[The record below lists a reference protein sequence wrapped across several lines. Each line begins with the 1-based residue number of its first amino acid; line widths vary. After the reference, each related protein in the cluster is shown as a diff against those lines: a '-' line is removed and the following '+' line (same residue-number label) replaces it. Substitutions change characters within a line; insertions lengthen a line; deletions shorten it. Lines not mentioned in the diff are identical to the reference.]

1 MENEHPGYDL
11 LMRYKDYVLYG
22 VDEQEV
28 HNGNGNDGS
37 NLLSAEIDSELRS
50 HLLTL
55 HFGAGIRDLNY
66 DTYISTEKFL
76 NPRLSIIRE
85 LNLDEHELLIL
96 VLLSIAPWGAKTTKP
111 FYISVKKKDSTTL
124 EAEIDEMC
132 HLLNL
137 IQLCDD
143 NYQDPSG
150 ESSKW
155 SFVSGQVKFR
165 ATGGS
170 EADLRLP
177 SVEPDSLKHILLD
190 YLQLVRSN
198 GETVRDRLKLISERP
213 HFQFNVSNKNKA
225 WQPHYIFLYNFIS
238 FLENRTQHSTR
249 NGNLRTD
256 QLRIYLALL
265 EEAGYKIK
273 SSYGFKGEVKA
284 KANIE
289 VLEQWYKRG
298 EKLLAD
304 YQRNNSL

>member
-1 MENEHPGYDL
+1 MENEYPDYDL

-28 HNGNGNDGS
+28 HNGKGNDGS
-37 NLLSAEIDSELRS
+37 NLLFTEINSEVRS

-55 HFGAGIRDLNY
+55 HFGIGIRDLDY
-66 DTYISTEKFL
+66 DTYISTEKLL
-76 NPRLSIIRE
+76 NPRLSLIRE

-143 NYQDPSG
+143 KDPSG
-150 ESSKW
+150 ESYKW

-190 YLQLVRSN
+190 YLQLVRSS
-198 GETVRDRLKLISERP
+198 GETVRDRMKLISERP

-238 FLENRTQHSTR
+238 FLENSTQHSTR
-249 NGNLRTD
+249 NGNLRTN

-273 SSYGFKGEVKA
+273 SSYGLEGDKKIQP
-284 KANIE
+284 NIK
-289 VLEQWYKRG
+289 VLERWYNRGKR
-298 EKLLAD
+298 LVSD
-304 YQRNNSL
+304 YQRNNT